1 MLMPSLSVNGF
12 ANLSFFNYTDTH
24 TGRHMHV
31 ACVYVCIKYLDRLK
45 QSVTDGQS
53 TKLTNIKPI

>member
-24 TGRHMHV
+24 TDGDMLYVADCGR
-31 ACVYVCIKYLDRLK
+31 VCKVFR
-45 QSVTDGQS
+45 QVEAER
-53 TKLTNIKPI
+53 N